1 MLHSTVFIAEPAAN
15 ADAAVERRSHQKAHP
30 ASSVLQCAEEQTAG
44 DACAAEIPGC
54 VYLR

>member
-44 DACAAEIPGC
+44 DDCATEIPGC